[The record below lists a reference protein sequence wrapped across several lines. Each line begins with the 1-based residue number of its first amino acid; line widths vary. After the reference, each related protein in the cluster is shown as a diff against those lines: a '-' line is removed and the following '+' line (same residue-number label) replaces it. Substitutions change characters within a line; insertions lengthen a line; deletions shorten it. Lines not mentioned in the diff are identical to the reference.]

1 MYAQMPE
8 VYLCPC
14 CSEFSKQEERERLL
28 REARD
33 AKEAERRRLMQLD
46 VFEERARPLPSGD
59 IRRKAYR
66 RIMEDDELAETA
78 PSVPPPPQ
86 TIDELRRA
94 KKDQKVPKLIVT
106 VHCGRHVSAEHDD
119 RISVIV
125 RCGAFEGQTEKVLR
139 GKEVMVTWEE
149 LFEFPYINHNEPL
162 EVLVVNDALP
172 EKNDQLIG
180 GVMIP
185 CGALH
190 DRSHGDQEPLP
201 IMPEDSMQTG
211 YGSCQ
216 EGPLGTI
223 VASWYLRGAD
233 DKMDEEAIE
242 QQTLS
247 VPLGCTFV
255 VHHLFQFT
263 DYGAEAYT
271 GGVLC
276 VLRDTDD
283 NCSESVLYKPGA
295 QPEPSL
301 SPYYAKDGYYYL
313 PGNPSQVM
321 QLNTE
326 RKLGHIL
333 VCVPKKEESS
343 SEEEELL
350 VIGAV
355 PLEFERLY
363 NKGNAVLLIESKS
376 KEDALWGEIEVEWAN
391 KPLDDL
397 DPHPSSL
404 AVQKESLFFTIVRGF
419 NLVRR
424 DGGPVAEGYV
434 SVASG
439 ELEGVTVEAPATQD
453 SDGNNIISW
462 NQEVRFVEV
471 DPNEKIVEVQ
481 VHEKGRLVSV
491 GQCEVDD
498 EEGVV
503 IIQMHHAANIN
514 EEAGEVVG
522 SYKRLHAPRP
532 VEEDIYR
539 KRRAA
544 EEAAYKGADEEDEEQ
559 EEAHPAA
566 VLDES
571 NVHEDEEEEE
581 EEEEEEPQATR
592 APPMADRAMSIN
604 EDLSEEEKE
613 VDEAAP
619 HETPQWQRS
628 QQGEQEPEEDEEE
641 VPQQLEYLEEAQSEE
656 TQPKEELQEDAAQ
669 EQQLEPEVEEEPQP
683 EEEEDAEHLVE
694 EALEEVSEPEET
706 EEGLRRP
713 ATASEAASESEA
725 GEEGLRRPA
734 AASEEASEAASES
747 EAGEEGLRR
756 PAAAS
761 EEASEAASESEAGEE
776 GLGRPAA
783 ASEEASEAASESEAG
798 EEGLRRPAAASE
810 EASEAASESEAGEEG
825 LGRPAAASEEASE
838 AVSES
843 EAGEEDLRRPAA
855 AAEEVSQ
862 PEEEQPEEEEYH
874 GELHRQEYEPEEAH
888 QVEFG
893 EFEAEHY
900 HAAARSAGTP
910 TAEAGAAYHATAGGR
925 QRRRPSWVSPATK
938 SSGYKQP
945 WYPSGAPET
954 DQHIPFS
961 KTKLSKKNLE
971 SIRQLEAC
979 KSRIEEESVRRSS
992 TPRRSSTRGLSPS
1005 SQ

>member
-1 MYAQMPE
+1 MSLFGEPLPFEDDTATSLIRRVGFPPDKMYAQMPE

-566 VLDES
+566 
-571 NVHEDEEEEE
+571 
-581 EEEEEEPQATR
+581 
-592 APPMADRAMSIN
+592 
-604 EDLSEEEKE
+604 EEKE

-669 EQQLEPEVEEEPQP
+669 EQQLEPEVGEEPQP

-713 ATASEAASESEA
+713 ATASEEASEAASESEA

-761 EEASEAASESEAGEE
+761 EEASEAASESA
-776 GLGRPAA
+776 
-783 ASEEASEAASESEAG
+783 AG

-810 EASEAASESEAGEEG
+810 EASEAASESEAGEED
-825 LGRPAAASEEASE
+825 LRRPAAASEEASE
-838 AVSES
+838 A
-843 EAGEEDLRRPAA
+843 
-855 AAEEVSQ
+855 
-862 PEEEQPEEEEYH
+862 
-874 GELHRQEYEPEEAH
+874 EYEPEEAH